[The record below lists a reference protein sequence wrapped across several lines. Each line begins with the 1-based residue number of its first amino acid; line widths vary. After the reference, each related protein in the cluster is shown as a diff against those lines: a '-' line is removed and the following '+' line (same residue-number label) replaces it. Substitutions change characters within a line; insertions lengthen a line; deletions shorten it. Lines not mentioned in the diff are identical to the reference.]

1 MKALK
6 DIFASLSTSSA
17 SASGAVGIDIGSS
30 AIKVVELQE
39 KQGVVTLTTY
49 GELQLGPYAAK
60 DLGSVVMLQPKEEQ
74 EALVDVV
81 RESAVTVRNAVF
93 AMPLSSSFVTNVGIE
108 AEPEADLAP
117 MVRVEARKVIP
128 ASLSEVTLD
137 WAEVEQSVKKP
148 TITAKDK
155 VRRDVLIAAIQNN
168 ALERFKVLMQFAG
181 FRQPPTEIE
190 CFSAIRS
197 VFDSDIKHIAII
209 DVGASSTKLYLIRDG
224 LLMRMHR
231 VRAGGAVV
239 TEQLAKHLNVSF
251 EEAEQRKQATTRS
264 DTSFADL
271 KRQHDASYDRAF
283 REFNQV
289 IREYE
294 QKTGAIVSI
303 VYLSGGGIL
312 FPGFVSY
319 VKESLRKD
327 VEVVHPFSKVSYP
340 AFMSDVIK
348 QIGPSFTVALGA
360 ALRTFE

>member
-1 MKALK
+1 MKAFK
-6 DIFASLSTSSA
+6 DIFATLSSSA
-17 SASGAVGIDIGSS
+17 SPSGAVGIDIGSS

-49 GELQLGPYAAK
+49 GELQLGPYTAK
-60 DLGSVVMLQPKEEQ
+60 DLGAVVTLQQKEEQ
-74 EALVDVV
+74 EALVDVI

-108 AEPEADLAP
+108 AEPDADLAP

-137 WAEVEQSVKKP
+137 WAEVEQSAKQ
-148 TITAKDK
+148 TATGEKEK
-155 VRRDVLIAAIQNN
+155 IRRDVLIAAIQNN

-190 CFSAIRS
+190 CFSTIRS
-197 VFDSDIKHIAII
+197 VFDNDQKNIAVI
-209 DVGASSTKLYLIRDG
+209 DVGAASTKLYIIRDG

-239 TEQLAKHLNVSF
+239 TESLTTHFKQSF
-251 EEAEQRKQATTRS
+251 ETVEHLKQTMSRS
-264 DTSFADL
+264 DKRFADM
-271 KRQHDASYDRAF
+271 KRQHDAAYDRAF

-289 IREYE
+289 LREYE
-294 QKTGAIVSI
+294 QKTGATIGT
-303 VYLSGGGIL
+303 VYISGGASL
-312 FPGFVSY
+312 FPGFASY
-319 VKESLRKD
+319 VKETLRKD
-327 VEVVHPFSKVSYP
+327 VERANPFAKVSYP
-340 AFMSDVIK
+340 AFMADVIK

-360 ALRTFE
+360 ALRNFE